1 MVCLSSVLLSF
12 SVNCFIQEAI
22 AQIVPLPPPAPDAV
36 TPAPTDNLRA
46 EGPKDTA
53 SPHIEFLTTELKEGK
68 NVFKVNITDESE
80 LRLREIRFVDDGKIK
95 TVDLVRDRGTIYKGL
110 ISVNRPSA
118 VIVVNIDDV
127 YGNKATLV
135 KSLPVI
141 AADNILSQILE
152 RLTKIF
158 H

>member
-1 MVCLSSVLLSF
+1 
-12 SVNCFIQEAI
+12 
-22 AQIVPLPPPAPDAV
+22 
-36 TPAPTDNLRA
+36 
-46 EGPKDTA
+46 
-53 SPHIEFLTTELKEGK
+53 
-68 NVFKVNITDESE
+68 VNITDESE

-95 TVDLVRDRGTIYKGL
+95 SVDLVRDRGTIYKGL